1 MEKIKVANKYQK
13 SIDLLND
20 ALGKEIA
27 TSLQYMYFHV
37 HFEDAGYEYLSKKMR
52 MISIAEM
59 RHSEELS
66 DRILFLQGDVNM
78 NPSFTTRQISDPK
91 EMFRFAIQLEQST
104 IDSYNDAARIAA
116 EADDSVTHKMFQDLA
131 VEEEEHLD
139 YFRNELQNLL
149 DYGDKEYRIHKVLP
163 RTNRLLRPAIANV
176 DQALIVTSLK
186 DPDYSCHLLNRLIFL
201 VGLAGVKPVICVT
214 KLDLLDC
221 PEEILADLEK
231 YKKAGYDVVFS
242 NPGSD
247 DKELQDILN
256 GKVSVLCGQ
265 SGAGKSSLLN
275 RLNPDFEL
283 QTQAISKALG
293 RGKHT
298 TRYCQLHH
306 VCDGLVADTPG
317 FSSLD
322 FTRLD
327 TSHLDECILDFK
339 PYIHT
344 CRFKDCKH
352 LNEPDCKI
360 KEAVENGDINPS
372 IYEDY
377 KNIMEERG
385 KKQ

>member
-1 MEKIKVANKYQK
+1 MINMQQGRIVKIISNQYTIQNETEEIIAKPRGKMRQQEAPVVGDFVEYEKI
-13 SIDLLND
+13 
-20 ALGKEIA
+20 
-27 TSLQYMYFHV
+27 
-37 HFEDAGYEYLSKKMR
+37 EDA
-52 MISIAEM
+52 
-59 RHSEELS
+59 
-66 DRILFLQGDVNM
+66 
-78 NPSFTTRQISDPK
+78 
-91 EMFRFAIQLEQST
+91 
-104 IDSYNDAARIAA
+104 
-116 EADDSVTHKMFQDLA
+116 
-131 VEEEEHLD
+131 
-139 YFRNELQNLL
+139 
-149 DYGDKEYRIHKVLP
+149 YRIHKILP

-201 VGLAGVKPVICVT
+201 VSLAHVKPVICVT
-214 KLDLLDC
+214 KQDLLEDSQA
-221 PEEILADLEK
+221 ILADLGK
-231 YKKAGYDVVFS
+231 YKKAGYEVVFS

-247 DKELQDILN
+247 DVELKQILK
-256 GKVSVLCGQ
+256 GKVYVLCGQ

-298 TRYCQLHH
+298 TRYCQLHE

-339 PYIHT
+339 PYIHS
-344 CRFKDCKH
+344 CRFSDCKH

-360 KEAVENGDINPS
+360 KEAVKQGLINET

-377 KNIMEERG
+377 KNIMEQRG
-385 KKQ
+385 KF

>member
-1 MEKIKVANKYQK
+1 MINMQQGRIVKIISNQYTIQ
-13 SIDLLND
+13 NETE
-20 ALGKEIA
+20 EIIA
-27 TSLQYMYFHV
+27 KPR
-37 HFEDAGYEYLSKKMR
+37 GKMR
-52 MISIAEM
+52 QMQSPVV
-59 RHSEELS
+59 
-66 DRILFLQGDVNM
+66 GDFVEYENV
-78 NPSFTTRQISDPK
+78 
-91 EMFRFAIQLEQST
+91 E
-104 IDSYNDAARIAA
+104 DS
-116 EADDSVTHKMFQDLA
+116 
-131 VEEEEHLD
+131 
-139 YFRNELQNLL
+139 
-149 DYGDKEYRIHKVLP
+149 YRIHTILP

-201 VGLAGVKPVICVT
+201 VCLAHVKPVICVT
-214 KLDLLDC
+214 KLDLIQDPKPIFEDLD
-221 PEEILADLEK
+221 K
-231 YKKAGYDVVFS
+231 YKKAGYDVVFT

-247 DKELQDILN
+247 DRALKEILQ

-275 RLNPDFEL
+275 RLNPDFKL

-298 TRYCQLHH
+298 TRFCQLHK

-339 PYIHT
+339 PYLHQ
-344 CRFKDCKH
+344 CRFSDCKH
-352 LNEPDCKI
+352 LNEPDCRI
-360 KEAVENGDINPS
+360 KKAVEEGKINDT

-377 KNIMEERG
+377 KNIMEQRG
-385 KKQ
+385 